1 MSDNLDVD
9 LNDAELIA
17 EIELVTE
24 LMVLASESGPR
35 LDQAAIDAVLGVA
48 APRQVVPMRTAPEIF
63 IPQQRAV

>member
-48 APRQVVPMRTAPEIF
+48 PPRQVVAMRTAPDAF
-63 IPQQRAV
+63 IPRQRAV